1 MALLLV
7 LVIFC
12 TVLFVELKTE
22 RDAHVILKTKLIGGY
37 LRCP

>member
-1 MALLLV
+1 MGLFLV

-22 RDAHVILKTKLIGGY
+22 RDANLILKTKLIGGY